1 MPWIQ
6 TDPMNQRTRFVLAYE
21 DGLYSMTELCE
32 RFGVSRKT
40 GYKWLHR
47 YLEQGLDGLK
57 DQSRAPHHCPH
68 QTPAC
73 IEELLVEARRSHPR
87 WGPRKLIDY
96 LRPRHPAVIWPAA
109 STVGALLKR
118 HGLVKGKRRRRKTK
132 HPGAGTLVTTAPNQ
146 VWGADFKGE
155 FRMRNGQ
162 YCYPLTVTDAHS
174 RYLLACQGLPSTRQ
188 KGAFEVFEDLFKQM
202 GLPLA
207 IRTDNGPP
215 FATRA
220 LCGLSRLNVWWI
232 KLGIVHQRIEPGK
245 PQQNARHERMHRT
258 LKAETCRPPEREMTT
273 QQGRFDAFRWEFN
286 HERPHEAL
294 GGAVPASVYV
304 PSARAF
310 PAQLPEPGYLG
321 HYEVRQVS
329 TAGMFRFKQ
338 RQVFISQTLARERI
352 ALEEVADGL
361 WSVYFYDVLLARLD
375 ERDFRLR
382 P

>member
-1 MPWIQ
+1 MPWMQ
-6 TDPMNQRTRFVLAYE
+6 TEPMNQRTRFVLAYD
-21 DGLYSMTELCE
+21 DGLYTMTELCE

-47 YLEQGLDGLK
+47 YHEQGLDGLK
-57 DQSRAPHHCPH
+57 DQSRAPQHCPH
-68 QTPAC
+68 RTPAD
-73 IEELLVEARRSHPR
+73 IEDLLLETRRSHPR

-96 LRPRHPAVIWPAA
+96 LRPRHREVTWPAA

-118 HGLVKGKRRRRKTK
+118 HGLVAPKRRRRKSK
-132 HPGAGTLVTTAPNQ
+132 HPGAGRLVTTAPNQ

-155 FRMRNGQ
+155 FRLKNGQ
-162 YCYPLTVTDAHS
+162 YCYPLTITDAHS
-174 RYLLACQGLPSTRQ
+174 RYLLACRALPSTRQ
-188 KGAFEVFEDLFKQM
+188 KGAFAVFEVLFEQM
-202 GLPLA
+202 GLPEA

-215 FATRA
+215 FATQA

-232 KLGIVHQRIEPGK
+232 KLGICHQRIAPGK

-258 LKAETCRPPEREMTT
+258 LKAETCLPPEREMEA
-273 QQGRFDAFRWEFN
+273 QQGRFDAFQAEFN

-304 PSARAF
+304 ASARAM
-310 PAQLPEPGYLG
+310 PAHLPDPAYAG
-321 HYEVRQVS
+321 HCEVRRVS

-338 RQVFISQTLARERI
+338 RQLFISQTLSHEWI
-352 ALEEVADGL
+352 GLEEVADGL